1 MLCINKRIDIIMHRQ
16 RPTIIYNKY
25 FVYSTIWLTLLI
37 KSKLY
42 KHNKTARQL
51 LWKKMAKKILIKC
64 VKVDTHF
71 LSMIE

>member
-1 MLCINKRIDIIMHRQ
+1 MVD
-16 RPTIIYNKY
+16 
-25 FVYSTIWLTLLI
+25 LLI